1 MKLKNTGHS
10 IEDELMKKRYNRYH
24 TWIGPLLKKPQTK
37 AYTFL
42 ILSIFTVAFFVFFAI
57 RPTVNTIIGLRKQI
71 EDDRIV
77 DVKLQDKINALSQIQ
92 AEFDVL
98 QPDLPLIDTAL
109 PTKPEVIG
117 LIKNLESLASENNAS
132 LSAIQVGGVAL
143 SDDWIKQQD
152 TTTSNDQAIPV
163 SFLFTVEGGY
173 TDIANL
179 IKRVTNLP
187 RIVTT
192 QNVMII
198 KSSGKIIGSIKFIA
212 FYLPKQ

>member
-1 MKLKNTGHS
+1 MEIKNTKHL
-10 IEDELMKKRYNRYH
+10 IEEELMKRRYNRYY
-24 TWIGPLLKKPQTK
+24 TWIGPLLKKPQTR

-71 EDDRIV
+71 EDDQIV
-77 DVKLQDKINALSQIQ
+77 DAKLQDKINALSQIQ
-92 AEFDVL
+92 AELDVL

-109 PTKPEVIG
+109 PTKSEVVS
-117 LIKNLESLASENNAS
+117 LIKSLESLASENNAS
-132 LSAIQVGGVAL
+132 LSALQIGEAL
-143 SDDWIKQQD
+143 LSE
-152 TTTSNDQAIPV
+152 TSGKKEEKTVVTDQAIPV

-173 TDIANL
+173 TDIAGL

-187 RIVTT
+187 RVVTT
-192 QNVMII
+192 QNVII
-198 KSSGKIIGSIKFIA
+198 LKSSGKIIGSIRFNA